1 MKKNIRNIAITAA
14 ALTLTAATTL
24 TAFAGEQLAKI
35 QDEGVL
41 KVGIEGTYPPF
52 TYHDDDDNL
61 TGFDV
66 ELARAIAEKLG
77 VEAEFTESAWDSL
90 LTAIDTDRIDT
101 VINAVSI
108 TEERSLKYDFSNP
121 YLFVGRNIIVRG
133 DNEDIKSMED
143 LDGKKIATNATN
155 AYAAVL
161 ENDWGAEIVPIDTS
175 QQAYDLL
182 EQGRVDFMFSSD
194 ITFNQYVEANPDANV
209 KVAFQVND
217 DVDPIGIPLKKD
229 EPELLE
235 AVNTA
240 LVELYEDGTLTSLS
254 EEFFH
259 KDYSVSP
266 DDYEEYKK

>member
-90 LTAIDTDRIDT
+90 LTAIDTDRIDWR
-101 VINAVSI
+101 IWM
-108 TEERSLKYDFSNP
+108 ERRLPPMLPTLMPQCWKM
-121 YLFVGRNIIVRG
+121 I
-133 DNEDIKSMED
+133 
-143 LDGKKIATNATN
+143 
-155 AYAAVL
+155 
-161 ENDWGAEIVPIDTS
+161 GAQRS
-175 QQAYDLL
+175 
-182 EQGRVDFMFSSD
+182 F
-194 ITFNQYVEANPDANV
+194 
-209 KVAFQVND
+209 
-217 DVDPIGIPLKKD
+217 PL
-229 EPELLE
+229 
-235 AVNTA
+235 
-240 LVELYEDGTLTSLS
+240 TLRSRHMICWS
-254 EEFFH
+254 RAG
-259 KDYSVSP
+259 
-266 DDYEEYKK
+266 